1 MHKHDHNCGHD
12 HDHAPMITLTLDD
25 DTELDCLVM
34 SIFPVDDKDYI
45 ALLPADSVDEDA
57 SEIYIYQY
65 VEHDNEDIELLN
77 IEDDEEFEKVS
88 QAFDEL
94 LDEEDDDLFDY
105 DLFDDDDFDDEDDD
119 EDFYDDDDFD
129 DEDDDDDY

>member
-1 MHKHDHNCGHD
+1 MHKHDHNCGHDHD

-119 EDFYDDDDFD
+119 
-129 DEDDDDDY
+129 DDY

>member
-105 DLFDDDDFDDEDDD
+105 DLFDDDDFDD
-119 EDFYDDDDFD
+119 
-129 DEDDDDDY
+129 DDY

>member
-12 HDHAPMITLTLDD
+12 HDHYHAPMITLTLDD

-119 EDFYDDDDFD
+119 
-129 DEDDDDDY
+129 DDY